1 MNRLPKEVEEMR
13 QRTEMLIVALGF
25 SLVLLA
31 ALVAALSP
39 RAQSA
44 FAQSDPRISI
54 SMGERTLPQGGAT
67 YLVGQFYNMPQ
78 DPNDETEFH
87 SDLIFRLDMQRS
99 SEGTWIEENECDPSL
114 FGRNYTFNT
123 WWRSDITVWAGG
135 SNNFVVESDCPVG
148 TYRILTTAKY
158 RSTNTVLIT
167 TTNSVTIIHGPQ
179 VEIELSSEPYYRG
192 NEIDVTMEF
201 TYLNNLQDGSNL
213 TYRADVMRIISENSR
228 NYANDCEGTALGNIS
243 KSGET
248 NDSNFNPSDNPSG
261 TIDDQDGDGTVEIS
275 GQIPAICPTGRY
287 SLTVKLRDSSKR
299 ELTSATKEFVVST
312 DPNASPSSKVE
323 FSPQPPV
330 AEGTEID
337 ATIYFYDLQDGTN
350 IRFRTDVTKRVNNA
364 DVIETSCHDS
374 GIGLGYDVSATVSR
388 NPYINRVT
396 VSSSCPAGAY
406 TLTSVISS
414 TTGTEL
420 VTASAGFIVGDPD
433 LKPTA
438 PTITGYT
445 AKQNSPFSQELPVG
459 TGGDGTLSYNA
470 TGHPDGLSFN
480 RSSRTMAGTPPN
492 MDHSPSDTRSPTAMV
507 IRTTL
512 TSPLRSTRIS
522 RRPRPTCPTTRERWT
537 NPSARS
543 CRWAAA
549 GTARFLIL

>member
-123 WWRSDITVWAGG
+123 WWRSDITVWAG
-135 SNNFVVESDCPVG
+135 SLNNFVVESDCPVG

-213 TYRADVMRIISENSR
+213 TYRADVMKIHSENSR

-248 NDSNFNPSDNPSG
+248 NDNNFNPSDNPSG
-261 TIDDQDGDGTVEIS
+261 YH
-275 GQIPAICPTGRY
+275 R
-287 SLTVKLRDSSKR
+287 
-299 ELTSATKEFVVST
+299 
-312 DPNASPSSKVE
+312 
-323 FSPQPPV
+323 
-330 AEGTEID
+330 
-337 ATIYFYDLQDGTN
+337 
-350 IRFRTDVTKRVNNA
+350 
-364 DVIETSCHDS
+364 
-374 GIGLGYDVSATVSR
+374 
-388 NPYINRVT
+388 
-396 VSSSCPAGAY
+396 
-406 TLTSVISS
+406 
-414 TTGTEL
+414 
-420 VTASAGFIVGDPD
+420 
-433 LKPTA
+433 
-438 PTITGYT
+438 
-445 AKQNSPFSQELPVG
+445 
-459 TGGDGTLSYNA
+459 
-470 TGHPDGLSFN
+470 
-480 RSSRTMAGTPPN
+480 
-492 MDHSPSDTRSPTAMV
+492 
-507 IRTTL
+507 
-512 TSPLRSTRIS
+512 
-522 RRPRPTCPTTRERWT
+522 
-537 NPSARS
+537 
-543 CRWAAA
+543 
-549 GTARFLIL
+549 